1 MDSHVCDVYGMK
13 TDKQF
18 VNTFEDIIR
27 QRGAMDRLISDSAQV
42 ETQGRAKDILRAY
55 VIGNWQSEANQQH
68 QNPAERKYQHLK
80 STTNRLLERS
90 GSPANTWFLC
100 FVYVC
105 FLLNRIASSTLGW
118 CTPIECLT
126 GTTPAISV
134 LLHFHWR

>member
-1 MDSHVCDVYGMK
+1 MDSHVYDVYGMK

-27 QRGAMDRLISDSAQV
+27 QLRAMDRLISNSAQV
-42 ETQGRAKDILRAY
+42 ETRGRAKDILRAY
-55 VIGNWQSEANQQH
+55 IIGNWQIEADQQY
-68 QNPAERKYQHLK
+68 QYPVERKYRYIK

-100 FVYVC
+100 FFYVC
-105 FLLNRIASSTLGW
+105 ILLNRITSSTLGW
-118 CTPIECLT
+118 RTPIECLT